1 MSKRVVIV
9 GAGGF
14 GRGVYSWLHQSTRHC
29 EIHKIGDIVFIDD
42 SEPKVKPNVPIIGTV
57 NDYIPDPQDEV
68 LVAVGVPGIRR
79 AIVENLAHRGAH
91 FHTFVDD
98 RAALADSVGIGTG
111 SIICPG
117 AVISADATVGSH
129 VHINFNC
136 AVGHDTVLGDFTTLS
151 PLSNIM
157 GETVVG
163 RDVFVGGSAVVLPR
177 LRIGHGVVVGAGA
190 TLVNEVAN
198 RSTVMG
204 NPAR

>member
-1 MSKRVVIV
+1 MSKRIVIV

-14 GRGVYSWLHQSTRHC
+14 GRGVYSWLRQSTLHC
-29 EIHKIGDIVFIDD
+29 EIHKIENIVFIDD
-42 SEPKVKPNVPIIGTV
+42 SEPRAKPNAPIIGTV
-57 NDYIPDPQDEV
+57 SDYVPEPQDEV

-79 AIVENLAHRGAH
+79 AIVESLESRGAR
-91 FHTFVDD
+91 FHTFIDD
-98 RAALADSVGIGTG
+98 RAALAESVGIGMG

-136 AVGHDTVLGDFTTLS
+136 AVGHDAVLGDFTTLS

-163 RDVFVGGSAVVLPR
+163 REVFVGGSAVVLPR

-190 TLVNEVAN
+190 TLVNEVTN